1 MPNQAHSGVLGD
13 PWHDCDRC
21 GQSYRVSQLARQR
34 GLILCPKCLDDPTI
48 WQRSRII
55 QDVLSQSADQ
65 EMAVADI
72 LKQPL
77 AQDMEEF

>member
-1 MPNQAHSGVLGD
+1 
-13 PWHDCDRC
+13 
-21 GQSYRVSQLARQR
+21 
-34 GLILCPKCLDDPTI
+34 LDDPTI